1 MAHFAELDDNNIVKR
16 IIVIDNKDA
25 SDDKGIEKEEIGIA
39 FCKSLFGENTKWIQ
53 TSYNANFRGI
63 YAMEGDFYDTDKDE
77 FVCIA
82 KGTQFTVPDPNI
94 IDAEVVEPTKALDAP
109 TE

>member
-1 MAHFAELDDNNIVKR
+1 MAHFAELDDNNKVLR
-16 IIVIDNKDA
+16 VIVIADSDTA
-25 SDDKGIEKEEIGIA
+25 DDKGEEKEEIGIE

-53 TSYNANFRGI
+53 TSFNGKIRGKFAGMDDTYDPVTNKFIAPTPTNFI
-63 YAMEGDFYDTDKDE
+63 LDDDF
-77 FVCIA
+77 
-82 KGTQFTVPDPNI
+82 

>member
-1 MAHFAELDDNNIVKR
+1 MAHFAELDNMNKVIRVIV
-16 IIVIDNKDA
+16 VDNKDT
-25 SDDKGIEKEEIGIA
+25 SDENGIEKEEIGIA

-63 YAMEGDFYDTDKDE
+63 YAGIGDTYDEDNDV
-77 FVCIA
+77 FVVRYEP
-82 KGTQFTVPDPNI
+82 GNYDSNV
-94 IDAEVVEPTKALDAP
+94 IDVEVVEPTKALDAP